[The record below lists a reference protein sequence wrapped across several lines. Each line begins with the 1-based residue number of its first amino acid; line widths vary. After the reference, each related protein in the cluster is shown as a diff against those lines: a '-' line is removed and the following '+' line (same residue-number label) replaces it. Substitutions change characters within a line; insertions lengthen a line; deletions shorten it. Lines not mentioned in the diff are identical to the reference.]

1 MDDITKTFHKLM
13 DQLNEQTKKAPEQDP
28 ELHGYDELI
37 EAHKKLISSCHA
49 YEAYRLFAKKKY

>member
-28 ELHGYDELI
+28 HLRSFDNLI
-37 EAHKKLISSCHA
+37 NADRALLVDYQLYQGHLRSLK
-49 YEAYRLFAKKKY
+49 RN